1 MFYEWIM
8 PELTG
13 MLLVVVV
20 LALLFDFSNGWHD
33 SANAIATVVSTRVV
47 SPFVAVMGAGVLNV
61 AGAFMS
67 TAVAKMVG
75 SGIVNPA
82 LVTQEVVAAALAG
95 AILWNLFTLL
105 LGLPTSSSHALIG
118 GLVGAAVTHGGW
130 TMVKWSGLRPVM
142 EAMVLAPFFGFAIGL
157 SLMVVISWVFFG
169 VTRSLAT
176 RLFKRLQLVSACF
189 MAFSHGANDA
199 QKAMGIITLAL
210 LSAGQIPS
218 GEVPFWVIG
227 ACAVAMGLG
236 TALGGWQ
243 IVRTLGMGIVKLE
256 PVHGF
261 AAETGAAAVLLVT
274 AHIGLPVSTTQTI
287 TTSVMG
293 VGAIKRLSAVRWGL
307 TTRILYAWVFTLPG
321 SALLGSLIYVL
332 VTRFS

>member
-1 MFYEWIM
+1 M

-189 MAFSHGANDA
+189 LAFSHGANDA

-293 VGAIKRLSAVRWGL
+293 VGAIKRFSAVRWGL

>member
-1 MFYEWIM
+1 M

-47 SPFVAVMGAGVLNV
+47 SPFVAVMAAGVLNV

-199 QKAMGIITLAL
+199 QKAMGMITLAL

-236 TALGGWQ
+236 TAVGGWQ

-332 VTRFS
+332 VARFS